1 MSHRF
6 SPCFLRR
13 FVNHLKFLTKVKTQ
27 HLRCPQL
34 FVPFLRINHRILQI
48 YGGNT
53 ITHFR
58 QFQELASR
66 PAAVRQNIYFS
77 LLFRMQKC
85 IRSADVSGSR
95 SEPPKNTKTLRL
107 PTKSKNPKT
116 CIHKNRR
123 FCVNGFKTYS
133 GFKQFFWGA
142 RPG

>member
-6 SPCFLRR
+6 SPCFLPR

-34 FVPFLRINHRILQI
+34 FVPLLRISHRILQI

-66 PAAVRQNIYFS
+66 PAAVQQNIYFS
-77 LLFRMQKC
+77 LMFRVQKC

-123 FCVNGFKTYS
+123 FCVNELNKYS
-133 GFKQFFWGA
+133 WLNIFFGGG